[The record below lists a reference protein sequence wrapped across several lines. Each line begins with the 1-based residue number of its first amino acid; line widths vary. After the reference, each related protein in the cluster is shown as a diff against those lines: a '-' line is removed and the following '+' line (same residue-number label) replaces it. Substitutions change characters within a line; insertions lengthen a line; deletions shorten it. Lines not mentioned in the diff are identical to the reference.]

1 MNRNLAWI
9 ELLQW
14 EHTFFFHY
22 VRAEIFEAVHTKV
35 IQWQNISYTRSK
47 FNGDFFIVPCTGKAI
62 KSLAS
67 TPEYVAAILVMAK
80 SLMAQ
85 RCLNEFAENID

>member
-1 MNRNLAWI
+1 M
-9 ELLQW
+9 
-14 EHTFFFHY
+14 
-22 VRAEIFEAVHTKV
+22 EIFYRPLYRK
-35 IQWQNISYTRSK
+35 
-47 FNGDFFIVPCTGKAI
+47 GDKEPG
-62 KSLAS
+62 LS